1 MAYPNLRQTIWLLFL
16 FVVIQVGLTVAVL
29 VVDRWKF
36 EDDFLLGILM
46 LANFVILLGYVHRRT
61 DLDWRYIRPLFNTR
75 FDWRIWPCVAISVV
89 GLGMLDTELMKV
101 AIRIAPVPEWM
112 QEIYRSEILR
122 KTSFLSAV
130 FGAAVIAPLG
140 EELLFRGIILSGLL
154 AHHSRVCAVLLSAV
168 LFGMLHLDPWT
179 FVPIFISGMVW
190 AWWVIRTGSLLPA
203 LFGHALNNLIAVA
216 ILHSDISDIDISGD
230 LNDVAFNPWWFSAAG
245 VALAAVGLRWFS
257 RVAKPAEPGS
267 EGEVPTE
274 DPGTDATPGLVGRSL
289 PPK

>member
-1 MAYPNLRQTIWLLFL
+1 MAYPNLKQTIWLLFL
-16 FVVIQVGLTVAVL
+16 FVVIQVGLAVAVL

-203 LFGHALNNLIAVA
+203 LFGHALNNLIAMT

-245 VALAAVGLRWFS
+245 VALAAVGLWWFS
-257 RVAKPAEPGS
+257 RVAKPAEPCS
-267 EGEVPTE
+267 EGEVPPE
-274 DPGTDATPGLVGRSL
+274 DPGTHATPGLVGRSL

>member
-16 FVVIQVGLTVAVL
+16 FVVIQVGLVVAVL

-46 LANFVILLGYVHRRT
+46 LANFVILLVYVYRRT
-61 DLDWRYIRPLFNTR
+61 DLDWRHIRPLFNTR

-168 LFGMLHLDPWT
+168 FFGMLHLDPWT
-179 FVPIFISGMVW
+179 FAPIFISGMVW

-203 LFGHALNNLIAVA
+203 LFGHALNNLIAVT
-216 ILHSDISDIDISGD
+216 ILHSNISGFDMSGD
-230 LNDVAFNPWWFSAAG
+230 LNDATFNPWWWTVTG
-245 VALAAVGLRWFS
+245 LALAALGLWWFS
-257 RVAKPAEPGS
+257 RVAIPVQPDSG
-267 EGEVPTE
+267 GEALPE
-274 DPGTDATPGLVGRSL
+274 DNGTDAGQGLMDDTRH
-289 PPK
+289 